1 MAAAEKPESTA
12 TQYDRIQYAAMARR
26 CSQRPAGRSD

>member
-12 TQYDRIQYAAMARR
+12 TPYDRTQYAAMARR
-26 CSQRPAGRSD
+26 CSQRTAGRAD